1 MFARFWHR
9 VAGEGEGTGK
19 SAAGQREIAAGARRP
34 PVEWESASREAR
46 RRRRGGGGG
55 GIAVGRLEMNY
66 AATRRERNAADDA
79 ERHEEA
85 AADLRPYSGS
95 V

>member
-1 MFARFWHR
+1 MGIRIAR
-9 VAGEGEGTGK
+9 GT
-19 SAAGQREIAAGARRP
+19 E
-34 PVEWESASREAR
+34 EEEEE
-46 RRRRGGGGG
+46 GGGG